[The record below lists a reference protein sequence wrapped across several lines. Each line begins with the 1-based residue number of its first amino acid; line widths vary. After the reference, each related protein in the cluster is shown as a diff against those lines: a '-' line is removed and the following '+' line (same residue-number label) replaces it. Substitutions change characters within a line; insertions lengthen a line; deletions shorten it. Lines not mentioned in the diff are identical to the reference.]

1 MTKVNS
7 GVIARDRML
16 SAFPI
21 TSDLGKSLTGASWID
36 LVDPTPTE
44 IAGFEK
50 AFGLRAPTSEE
61 LSEIETT
68 SRLRVEHGALYMT
81 APLIIAIGDEPWI
94 TAPTGFVLSKTV
106 LLTVRFVQS
115 AIFDSVKKETN
126 AERLEP
132 TLAYVRVLEE
142 LVDHMADL
150 LEASNQALDDA
161 SHVIFRRDNLQRL
174 SRETSLLR
182 QLLVHTGRTSER
194 MARINYTLVCL
205 DRMAKFTIERGREWV
220 AQDQISRL
228 QSVSADIASL
238 EQYAEGIVNRIQLLQ
253 DAATGIINVAQN
265 EVMKILTVASVAGIP
280 PVLIAGI
287 YGMNFKNMPEL
298 SWVWGYPF
306 ALFLIVFTTV
316 LPLIWFKWK
325 DWI

>member
-1 MTKVNS
+1 VPVK
-7 GVIARDRML
+7 
-16 SAFPI
+16 
-21 TSDLGKSLTGASWID
+21 
-36 LVDPTPTE
+36 
-44 IAGFEK
+44 
-50 AFGLRAPTSEE
+50 EE
-61 LSEIETT
+61 VSEIETT
-68 SRLRVEHGALYMT
+68 SRLQVEHAALYMT
-81 APLIIAIGDEPWI
+81 APLILASGDEPWI
-94 TAPTGFVLSKTV
+94 AAPTAFVLSKTV

-115 AIFDSVKKETN
+115 AIFDSVRKEFN
-126 AERLEP
+126 VERLAP
-132 TLAYVRVLEE
+132 SLAYVSVLEE

-150 LEASNQALDDA
+150 LEASGQALDDA
-161 SHVIFRRDNLQRL
+161 SHVIFRRDNLKRL

-182 QLLVHTGRTSER
+182 QLLVRTGRTSER
-194 MARINYTLVCL
+194 MARINYSLVCL

-220 AQDQISRL
+220 EHEQISRL
-228 QSVSADIASL
+228 QSVSTDIASL
-238 EQYAEGIVNRIQLLQ
+238 EQYAEGLINRIQLLQ

-298 SWVWGYPF
+298 SWAWGYPF
-306 ALFLIVFTTV
+306 ALVLIVLTTL

>member
-1 MTKVNS
+1 
-7 GVIARDRML
+7 ML
-16 SAFPI
+16 RAFPD
-21 TSDLGKSLTGASWID
+21 TTDNSLTEASWID
-36 LVDPTPTE
+36 IVDPTPSE
-44 IAGFEK
+44 IAAFEN
-50 AFGLRAPTSEE
+50 AFGIRVPVKEE
-61 LSEIETT
+61 ISEIETT
-68 SRLRVEHGALYMT
+68 SRLQVEHGALYMT
-81 APLIIAIGDEPWI
+81 APLILATGDEPWI
-94 TAPTGFVLSKTV
+94 AAPTGFVLSKTV

-115 AIFDSVKKETN
+115 AIFDSVSKELN
-126 AERLEP
+126 VGPLGP
-132 TLAYVRVLEE
+132 TLVYVRVLEE

-150 LEASNQALDDA
+150 LEASSQALDDA
-161 SHVIFRRDNLQRL
+161 SHVIFRSDNLKRL

-182 QLLVHTGRTSER
+182 QLLVRTGRTSER

-220 AQDQISRL
+220 EREQVSRL

-238 EQYAEGIVNRIQLLQ
+238 EQYAEGVVNRIQLLQ

-298 SWVWGYPF
+298 NWAWGYPF
-306 ALFLIVFTTV
+306 ALVLILLTTL

>member
-1 MTKVNS
+1 
-7 GVIARDRML
+7 ML
-16 SAFPI
+16 RAFPD
-21 TSDLGKSLTGASWID
+21 TTDNSLTQASWID
-36 LVDPTPTE
+36 IVDPTPSE
-44 IAGFEK
+44 ITAFEK
-50 AFGLRAPTSEE
+50 AFGIRVPVKEE
-61 LSEIETT
+61 VSEIETT
-68 SRLRVEHGALYMT
+68 SRLQVEHGALYMT
-81 APLIIAIGDEPWI
+81 APLILATGDEPWI
-94 TAPTGFVLSKTV
+94 AAPTGFVLSKTV

-115 AIFDSVKKETN
+115 AIFDSVSKELKVGPL
-126 AERLEP
+126 AP
-132 TLAYVRVLEE
+132 TLVYVRVLEE

-150 LEASNQALDDA
+150 LEASSQALDDA
-161 SHVIFRRDNLQRL
+161 SHVIFRPDNLKRL

-182 QLLVHTGRTSER
+182 QLLVRTGRTSER

-220 AQDQISRL
+220 EHEQVSRL

-238 EQYAEGIVNRIQLLQ
+238 EQYAEGLVNRIQLLQ

-298 SWVWGYPF
+298 NWAWGYPF
-306 ALFLIVFTTV
+306 ALVLIVLTTL

>member
-1 MTKVNS
+1 
-7 GVIARDRML
+7 ML

-21 TSDLGKSLTGASWID
+21 ASDLSKSLTGACWID

-50 AFGLRAPTSEE
+50 AFGLRVPTSEE

-81 APLIIAIGDEPWI
+81 APLIIATGDEPWI
-94 TAPTGFVLSKTV
+94 AAPTGFVLSKEV

-115 AIFDSVKKETN
+115 AIFNSVKKESN
-126 AERLEP
+126 VERLEP

-150 LEASNQALDDA
+150 LEATNKALDDA
-161 SHVIFRRDNLQRL
+161 SHVIFRRDNLRRL

-182 QLLVHTGRTSER
+182 QLLVRTGRTSER
-194 MARINYTLVCL
+194 MARVNYTLVCL
-205 DRMAKFTIERGREWV
+205 DRMAKFTVERGRECV
-220 AQDQISRL
+220 AHDQIGRL

-238 EQYAEGIVNRIQLLQ
+238 EQYAEGIVSRIQLLQ

-298 SWVWGYPF
+298 NWVWGYPF
-306 ALFLIVFTTV
+306 ALLLIVLTTL

>member
-1 MTKVNS
+1 
-7 GVIARDRML
+7 ML
-16 SAFPI
+16 SACPI
-21 TSDLGKSLTGASWID
+21 ISSASKSLTDAYWID
-36 LVDPTPTE
+36 LIDPTPNE
-44 IAGFEK
+44 IAEFEK
-50 AFGLRAPTSEE
+50 AFGLRVPTKAE

-81 APLIIAIGDEPWI
+81 APLILATADEPWI
-94 TAPTGFVLSKTV
+94 AAPTGFVLSKSI

-115 AIFDSVKKETN
+115 TVFDSVSKALNVEH
-126 AERLEP
+126 LEP
-132 TLAYVRVLEE
+132 TAACVHILEE

-150 LEASNQALDDA
+150 LEASSQALDDA
-161 SHVIFRRDNLQRL
+161 SHVIFRRDNLRRL

-182 QLLVHTGRTSER
+182 QLLVRTGRTSER
-194 MARINYTLVCL
+194 MARVNYTLVCL

-220 AQDQISRL
+220 APDQIGRL

-238 EQYAEGIVNRIQLLQ
+238 EQYAEGVVNRIQLLQ

-265 EVMKILTVASVAGIP
+265 EVMKILTIASVAGIP

-298 SWVWGYPF
+298 NWAWGYPF
-306 ALFLIVFTTV
+306 ALLLIVLTTL
-316 LPLIWFKWK
+316 LPLLWFKWK

>member
-1 MTKVNS
+1 
-7 GVIARDRML
+7 ML
-16 SAFPI
+16 RAFPD
-21 TSDLGKSLTGASWID
+21 TTDKSLTQASWID

-44 IAGFEK
+44 IAAFEK
-50 AFGLRAPTSEE
+50 VFDLRVPGKEE

-68 SRLRVEHGALYMT
+68 SRLQVEHGALYMT
-81 APLIIAIGDEPWI
+81 APLILVTGDEPWI
-94 TAPTGFVLSKTV
+94 VAPTGFVLSKTV

-115 AIFDSVKKETN
+115 AIFDSVTKELNTG
-126 AERLEP
+126 RLAP
-132 TLAYVRVLEE
+132 TLVYVQVLEE

-150 LEASNQALDDA
+150 LETSSQALDDA
-161 SHVIFRRDNLQRL
+161 SHVIFRRENLRRL

-182 QLLVHTGRTSER
+182 QLLVRTGRTSER

-205 DRMAKFTIERGREWV
+205 DRMAKFTTERGREWV
-220 AQDQISRL
+220 EHEQISRL

-238 EQYAEGIVNRIQLLQ
+238 EQYTEGLVNRIQLLQ

-265 EVMKILTVASVAGIP
+265 EVMKILTIASVAGIP

-298 SWVWGYPF
+298 NWAWGYPF
-306 ALFLIVFTTV
+306 ALVLIVLTTL

-325 DWI
+325 DWF

>member
-1 MTKVNS
+1 
-7 GVIARDRML
+7 ML

-21 TSDLGKSLTGASWID
+21 SPNIGASLTDASWID
-36 LVDPTPTE
+36 LIDPTPAET
-44 IAGFEK
+44 AAFEK
-50 AFGLRAPTSEE
+50 AFGLQVPTKEE

-81 APLIIAIGDEPWI
+81 APLILATGDEPWI
-94 TAPTGFVLSKTV
+94 AAPTGFVLSKTI

-115 AIFDSVKKETN
+115 TIFDSVRKELN
-126 AERLEP
+126 GERLEP
-132 TLAYVRVLEE
+132 ALVYVRVLEE
-142 LVDHMADL
+142 LVDHVADL
-150 LEASNQALDDA
+150 LEASSQALDDA
-161 SHVIFRRDNLQRL
+161 SHVIFRRDNLRRL

-182 QLLVHTGRTSER
+182 QLLVRTGRTSER

-205 DRMAKFTIERGREWV
+205 DRMAKFTIERGREWI
-220 AQDQISRL
+220 ANDQISRL

-238 EQYAEGIVNRIQLLQ
+238 EQYAEGLVNRIQLLQ

-265 EVMKILTVASVAGIP
+265 EVMKTLTIASVAGIP
-280 PVLIAGI
+280 PVVIAGI

-298 SWVWGYPF
+298 NWVWGYPF
-306 ALFLIVFTTV
+306 ALILIALTTL

>member
-1 MTKVNS
+1 
-7 GVIARDRML
+7 ML

-21 TSDLGKSLTGASWID
+21 APNIRETLTDASWID
-36 LVDPTPTE
+36 LIDPTPTE
-44 IAGFEK
+44 TAALEK
-50 AFGLRAPTSEE
+50 AFALRVPTKEE
-61 LSEIETT
+61 LGEIETT

-81 APLIIAIGDEPWI
+81 APLIIATGDEPWI
-94 TAPTGFVLSKTV
+94 AAPTGFILSKEV
-106 LLTVRFVQS
+106 LVIVRFVQS
-115 AIFDSVKKETN
+115 TIFDSVKKESN
-126 AERLEP
+126 VERLEP
-132 TLAYVRVLEE
+132 TLAYIRVLEE

-150 LEASNQALDDA
+150 LEASNKALDDA
-161 SHVIFRRDNLQRL
+161 SHVIFRRDNLRRL

-182 QLLVHTGRTSER
+182 QLLVRTGRTSER
-194 MARINYTLVCL
+194 MARVNYTLVCL

-220 AQDQISRL
+220 TQDQISRL

-238 EQYAEGIVNRIQLLQ
+238 EQYAEGVVNRIQLLQ

-298 SWVWGYPF
+298 NWVWGYPF
-306 ALFLIVFTTV
+306 ALFLIVLTTLV
-316 LPLIWFKWK
+316 PLIWFKWK